1 MTTSRKRQNVGSYD
15 AAARVVAGM
24 NQDVA
29 NLKKLLLAPSLDAV
43 FQMDKALD
51 QLRLDQNRIIQAL
64 LPRSLP
70 PPLGPVGPLKDIFA
84 ASNHIY
90 DVLGKSS
97 VSMVLGEMAHES
109 WRKQIESLT
118 EISAPLDAAAK
129 LNLCDTTLQL
139 AATQNFLA
147 GIDFNSLKVTFDI
160 PVSIFSDIEQS
171 LSDITASYRSLL
183 QSIPDLSAIVKWPSF
198 VLPGATVTLLLAAY
212 ALRVLDLLIQPDNEE
227 SEGDDLSSIVEYL
240 ENLDF
245 TALLEQVNPSLA
257 PVYLGAR
264 NDLEGDAPD
273 RARHV
278 LYSLRE
284 LSNLL
289 IREIAPLEQN
299 LEWLSNH
306 GEKGDWDNNCRP
318 SRRGKIRFLTRKIN
332 SRTLVDF
339 VDTCTRL
346 SSKLHKFYNRLH
358 KLDPG
363 LSDNQLNAIHYGTVA
378 QLSFLIQVWQTTTQ
392 HQGPH

>member
-1 MTTSRKRQNVGSYD
+1 MATPRKRRNVGDYD
-15 AAARVVAGM
+15 AAARVFASM
-24 NQDVA
+24 QQNEED
-29 NLKKLLLAPSLDAV
+29 LRKLFLVPHLDAV
-43 FQMDKALD
+43 FQADKIID
-51 QLRLDQNRIIQAL
+51 QLGLNHIKLSEKL
-64 LPRSLP
+64 LSSPMDP
-70 PPLGPVGPLKDIFA
+70 FAPMKDI
-84 ASNHIY
+84 
-90 DVLGKSS
+90 VLATDHFHNVLAKTS
-97 VSMVLGEMAHES
+97 VSTDIGDMVHES
-109 WRKQIESLT
+109 WREQIGNLT
-118 EISAPLDAAAK
+118 NLSAQLDAVAK
-129 LNLCDTTLQL
+129 RSLGGYSLQL
-139 AATQNFLA
+139 AATKTVLAKIDVDFLKEKF
-147 GIDFNSLKVTFDI
+147 DFPPPTIAAV
-160 PVSIFSDIEQS
+160 EQS
-171 LSDITASYRSLL
+171 LSDTAASYRALL

-227 SEGDDLSSIVEYL
+227 AEGEDLTSIVEYL

-284 LSNLL
+284 LSNFL

-306 GEKGDWDNNCRP
+306 GEEGDWDNNCRP

-339 VDTCTRL
+339 VDTCTIL
-346 SSKLHKFYNRLH
+346 SSKLHKLYNRLH

-363 LSDNQLNAIHYGTVA
+363 LSDDQLNAIHYGTVA

>member
-1 MTTSRKRQNVGSYD
+1 MTNPKRTKNIESFD
-15 AAARVVAGM
+15 TARNILAKM
-24 NQDVA
+24 TRDMA
-29 NLKKLLLAPSLDAV
+29 EYKRLLEPPSLSSFLQADRV
-43 FQMDKALD
+43 LD
-51 QLRLDQNRIIQAL
+51 QFRRDHTRMRQV
-64 LPRSLP
+64 LP
-70 PPLGPVGPLKDIFA
+70 PPPPPLTVSIPALNDVFGA
-84 ASNHIY
+84 GDY
-90 DVLGKSS
+90 LRDVLTQTKLPLSNMDMAHNSWHQRIGNLTDFSTHLGAAVKSS
-97 VSMVLGEMAHES
+97 LGET
-109 WRKQIESLT
+109 SLH
-118 EISAPLDAAAK
+118 
-129 LNLCDTTLQL
+129 L
-139 AATQNFLA
+139 AATETVLPR
-147 GIDFNSLKVTFDI
+147 IDFGFLRSNLDL
-160 PVSIFSDIEQS
+160 PVSTFSVLEQS
-171 LSDITASYRSLL
+171 LSDTTASYRALF
-183 QSIPDLSAIVKWPSF
+183 QSIPDLSAMIKLPSF

-227 SEGDDLSSIVEYL
+227 SEGEDLTSILEYL

-284 LSNLL
+284 LSNFL

-299 LEWLSNH
+299 MEWLSNH
-306 GEKGDWDNNCRP
+306 GEEGDWDNNCRP

-346 SSKLHKFYNRLH
+346 SSKLHKLYNRLH

-363 LSDNQLNAIHYGTVA
+363 LSDDQLNAIHYGTVA